1 MPFTDLH
8 LLVPEFTY
16 SAFLSI
22 TKDKIS
28 ALLPKA
34 ELSTCIPNF
43 SFSHRLKNNSPETDP
58 HYIIH
63 FTLTIASFSS
73 VCKYAIISPILAT
86 PVFTLFLS
94 ASSPFLYC
102 LLLQNSSK
110 NMSILIISDYSTPS
124 LPEIY
129 SNHTLSKLLISRSQM
144 ISILLN
150 FIAYSQS
157 SSYLAL

>member
-8 LLVPEFTY
+8 LLIPEFTY

-34 ELSTCIPNF
+34 ELSACIPNF
-43 SFSHRLKNNSPETDP
+43 TLSHLLKNNSPETDP
-58 HYIIH
+58 HYIIY

-86 PVFTLFLS
+86 PLFTLFFFCQLS
-94 ASSPFLYC
+94 AHFFTVFYYKTLLKTCLYLLSLITLLPVSLKSIPITLYQNCLYRGHKWSPYC
-102 LLLQNSSK
+102 W
-110 NMSILIISDYSTPS
+110 IL
-124 LPEIY
+124 
-129 SNHTLSKLLISRSQM
+129 
-144 ISILLN
+144 
-150 FIAYSQS
+150 
-157 SSYLAL
+157 

>member
-8 LLVPEFTY
+8 LLIPEFTY

-34 ELSTCIPNF
+34 ELSACIPNF
-43 SFSHRLKNNSPETDP
+43 TLSHLLKNNSPETDP
-58 HYIIH
+58 HYIIY

-86 PVFTLFLS
+86 PLFTLFFLS
-94 ASSPFLYC
+94 AFSPFLYC

-110 NMSILIISDYSTPS
+110 NMSIFIISDYSPPS
-124 LPEIY
+124 LP
-129 SNHTLSKLLISRSQM
+129 
-144 ISILLN
+144 
-150 FIAYSQS
+150 
-157 SSYLAL
+157 